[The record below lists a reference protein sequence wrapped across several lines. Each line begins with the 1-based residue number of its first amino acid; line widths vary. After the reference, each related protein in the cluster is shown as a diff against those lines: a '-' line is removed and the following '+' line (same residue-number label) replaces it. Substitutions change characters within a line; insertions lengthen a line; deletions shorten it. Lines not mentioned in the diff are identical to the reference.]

1 MTRTLVDVAKP
12 LGITIHDHLIVGRKG
27 HTSFRERRLL

>member
-1 MTRTLVDVAKP
+1 VDAAKP

-27 HTSFRERRLL
+27 YTSFRERRLL